1 MRTSISHFH
10 AAPGPLKGIRIVV
23 ADDRTL
29 LRNAVVQL
37 LERHGMEVV
46 GQAATG
52 DAAVLLAAKLSPD
65 VVLMDVRMPG
75 GISGIEAT
83 SRLRDTLPRC
93 RVIGFSIDHDPRARA
108 QMIAAGA
115 VAYVPKGDSLDALL
129 AAIRK
134 CTRTSLPPLRKRVQV
149 ESTRRRR

>member
-1 MRTSISHFH
+1 
-10 AAPGPLKGIRIVV
+10 VV
-23 ADDRTL
+23 ADDHAL

-52 DAAVLLAAKLSPD
+52 DAAVLLAGKLSPD
-65 VVLMDVRMPG
+65 VVVMDVSMPG

-83 SRLRDTLPRC
+83 SRLSDILPRC
-93 RVIGFSIDHDPRARA
+93 RVIGFSVDHDPRARA

-115 VAYVPKGDSLDALL
+115 VAYVPKGDPPDALL

-134 CTRTSLPPLRKRVQV
+134 CMHTPLPPSPKRAQV
-149 ESTRRRR
+149 ESTRRR